1 MPISHR
7 RHGKTYR
14 RNRRWLD
21 TYRRL
26 FLLELAQTATC
37 EVFSMQMSCRITVS
51 FRKDC
56 DQIYWNTPSLWV
68 YVAAVV
74 HVRWEK
80 RREII
85 TLELFHLQNQNHRI
99 SIVSTEQMHKFCLI
113 RWQRLD
119 TAWHRLT
126 VDYFFFSSF
135 HKWFCRS
142 QRRLKRAPHLLVV
155 HRMPGFRFDFILG
168 RHCVVCRS
176 CFLNNAHT
184 FLLFLY
190 CQRCDWWQLSINYFF
205 VCCWFFFSLLLLA
218 LKNCVLRGGLQ
229 AKGFG
234 SCQIE
239 KKDVLLTESRI
250 RSNFWRSIHHCDYF
264 VRSKILEWP

>member
-7 RHGKTYR
+7 RHGKTYQ
-14 RNRRWLD
+14 RNHRWLD

-126 VDYFFFSSF
+126 VDFYF
-135 HKWFCRS
+135 
-142 QRRLKRAPHLLVV
+142 L
-155 HRMPGFRFDFILG
+155 
-168 RHCVVCRS
+168 
-176 CFLNNAHT
+176 
-184 FLLFLY
+184 FLLSRMILPQSTKTEARASFVSCSPDAGISIWFYSRSTL
-190 CQRCDWWQLSINYFF
+190 CRLSQL
-205 VCCWFFFSLLLLA
+205 LP
-218 LKNCVLRGGLQ
+218 
-229 AKGFG
+229 
-234 SCQIE
+234 E
-239 KKDVLLTESRI
+239 
-250 RSNFWRSIHHCDYF
+250 
-264 VRSKILEWP
+264 